1 MLQKYSQNPAENW
14 RSKDAA
20 LYLVTSLAA
29 KGQTEKHGVTQS
41 SQLVN
46 LTDFAAQHIIP
57 ELEKP
62 DGIAISLTLVK
73 CLNFRKSFPFYTVY
87 LFSVIS
93 CSEFS
98 SRH

>member
-1 MLQKYSQNPAENW
+1 MLQKYSENPGQNW

-46 LTDFAAQHIIP
+46 LTDFAAQHILP
-57 ELEKP
+57 EMEKP
-62 DGIAISLTLVK
+62 DGKYDFVK
-73 CLNFRKSFPFYTVY
+73 YF
-87 LFSVIS
+87 LFSF
-93 CSEFS
+93 ETS
-98 SRH
+98 SMRI

>member
-1 MLQKYSQNPAENW
+1 MLQKYSENPTQNW

-46 LTDFAAQHIIP
+46 LTDFSALHIIP

-62 DGIAISLTLVK
+62 DGMNL
-73 CLNFRKSFPFYTVY
+73 
-87 LFSVIS
+87 
-93 CSEFS
+93 
-98 SRH
+98 